1 MEPTTKV
8 EPTVASPGS
17 MDTEERIKELK
28 RSLDTILRTLEE
40 IRLENAQ
47 HTATLES
54 ASYAGDYACLC
65 RAPDIF
71 EGKPNTIQ
79 TFLYQRFGQRLVDAS
94 RGKTNQSGGKWQT
107 RKYPHRIVDMAQ
119 ISRIHA
125 QPLGINNEK
134 EKAVKPVPA
143 ETTCAFGITERG
155 KKPEGPVTVPPEE
168 GWYSKNTRPKEH
180 EL

>member
-79 TFLYQRFGQRLVDAS
+79 TFLYQVRLFFSANGSLFPTDRRKIDYVLLSLRGSAS
-94 RGKTNQSGGKWQT
+94 DWSMPLVERRTKAEESGRPENIPIELSTWPKLAESMLNHWGSTTRRRKRSNQFR
-107 RKYPHRIVDMAQ
+107 RKPRAHSA
-119 ISRIHA
+119 
-125 QPLGINNEK
+125 
-134 EKAVKPVPA
+134 
-143 ETTCAFGITERG
+143 
-155 KKPEGPVTVPPEE
+155 
-168 GWYSKNTRPKEH
+168 
-180 EL
+180 